1 MEDMGDGG
9 KWDWSTIKQRGRAL
23 DGERF
28 VVSSRVRMK
37 WGC

>member
-1 MEDMGDGG
+1 MGDGG

-28 VVSSRVRMK
+28 VVFSELQVKGEVLM
-37 WGC
+37 